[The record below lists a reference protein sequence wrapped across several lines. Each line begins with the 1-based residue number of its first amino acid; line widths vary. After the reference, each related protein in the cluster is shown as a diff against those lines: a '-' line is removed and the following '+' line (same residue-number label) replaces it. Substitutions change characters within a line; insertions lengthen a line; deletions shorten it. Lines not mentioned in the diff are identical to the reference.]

1 LKQQHYDRKQKIRR
15 FTMKKF
21 SVGIGAFIALFL
33 AIGLCADMA
42 EAQVPD
48 LTIWNGKWMKMSVK
62 ASKGLLFNGADS
74 TSGPIGKVGGGGT
87 YYACATNDALS
98 DAVNLTIYES
108 VDRLAVLVGT
118 GSIQWD
124 VGSNTYWAGLAD
136 FAIDVVALDPNIYVG
151 AAVIVQGTLDG
162 ATLKSGKLQSM
173 GGYGRGDD
181 FNTGGDYGVFGAS
194 LKGTVTTKLPFSP
207 VPACP

>member
-1 LKQQHYDRKQKIRR
+1 
-15 FTMKKF
+15 MKKF
-21 SVGIGAFIALFL
+21 SVCIGVFIALIL

-42 EAQVPD
+42 QAQVPD
-48 LTIWNGKWMKMSVK
+48 LTIWNGKWIKMSFK
-62 ASKGLLFNGADS
+62 ASKGLLFSGADS
-74 TSGPIGKVGGGGT
+74 TSSPIGKVGGSGT
-87 YYACATNDALS
+87 YYACATNVALS
-98 DAVNLTIYES
+98 ETVNLTVYES
-108 VDRLAVLVGT
+108 IDRLAVLVGN

-124 VGSNTYWAGLAD
+124 VGSNTYWAGSAE
-136 FAIDVVALDPNIYVG
+136 FAIDVVAQDPDIYVG
-151 AAVIVQGTLDG
+151 AAVVVQGTLDG

-181 FNTGGDYGVFGAS
+181 FYTGGDYGVFGAS